1 MAITGKFGQFKI
13 DGATLAECTNV
24 SFADNSAV
32 LTAEQAF
39 GESFAPQLPGG
50 LSSSINVSFR
60 YSAAAYATVRANII
74 AQTAHVVIVSP
85 SATAGDNVLTG
96 NAYFSNLTMPY
107 SAGGVVVCTVTLSN
121 SDGTGFVVTP
131 NIVLTPAAGA
141 VTAGQAGAAYDAVTF
156 AATGGTAAYAYTM
169 TGFVPGMTL
178 VEATGV
184 FDGTPLAGSQGTYL
198 FKITATD
205 ANSVT
210 KTQEY
215 TVVIAAA

>member
-141 VTAGQAGAAYDAVTF
+141 LAAQVGVSATIATF
-156 AATGGTAAYAYTM
+156 AAAGGTAAYAYTM
-169 TGFVPGMTL
+169 TGFIPGISL
-178 VEATGV
+178 GSANGV
-184 FDGTPLAGSQGTYL
+184 LNGTPAAGVQGTYL
-198 FKITATD
+198 LEVTATD

-210 KTQEY
+210 KTQRY
-215 TVVIAAA
+215 TVVVAAA